1 MSVVTE
7 VYTIISRSGLKLK
20 TVKPSVTSEN
30 TGDQVV
36 IGFRFASDWLRG
48 WREFLRSITDWIYAE
63 NQKNVRSLFMSI
75 TTNYNQLQL

>member
-1 MSVVTE
+1 MSVVTK

-30 TGDQVV
+30 TGET
-36 IGFRFASDWLRG
+36 LRG
-48 WREFLRSITDWIYAE
+48 WREFLRSTTDWIYAE
-63 NQKNVRSLFMSI
+63 NQNNVRSLFMSI